1 MLIEAEKSRFP
12 VKTGESEVYLRFDN
26 RAFLNIEKEG
36 FDFLNISG
44 LKYKAAKSF
53 LRNGLRCWANEFG
66 TSEDEIAEKMIEAY
80 SSEYIYDMIAGGV
93 MTALPEP
100 VMGVKKEAEKAPDF
114 SHIHFLFC
122 DIMGKPDE
130 LFWELTLREVMDRW
144 DRYAT
149 FMGYKKAPVEV
160 KTYDD

>member
-66 TSEDEIAEKMIEAY
+66 ASEDEIAEKMIEAY
-80 SSEYIYDMIAGGV
+80 SSEYVYDMIAGGV

-100 VMGVKKEAEKAPDF
+100 VMGVKKEAEKRPIF
-114 SHIHFLFC
+114 RTFTFC
-122 DIMGKPDE
+122 SVILWGSPMSCSGS
-130 LFWELTLREVMDRW
+130 
-144 DRYAT
+144 
-149 FMGYKKAPVEV
+149 
-160 KTYDD
+160 